1 MIEFLRESSLF
12 ATLDPAHLR
21 WLGTK
26 LERLTVLTGAEIV
39 RQGEPGEVCYLLRGG
54 SAEVLMEQDGSAER
68 RLTTLEPGALF
79 GEAAL
84 LTDGSYNVTVR
95 ALEACELLALHRDD
109 LLEAMR
115 ADREVSARV
124 RELVHLRHLP
134 RRMPGVTAHH
144 RATPEGEEI
153 TTLKDPRRGTY
164 FRLSPQGFFIWQRL
178 DGRHT
183 LQDLMLDHLKEYGSF
198 APQAVSGI
206 VGQLTEAG
214 FAEGVKLS
222 DEALET
228 IAPPTRW
235 ERALSGARRVL
246 EWRAVVRGVDTPL
259 TRLYEGGG
267 RLLYTKLAQLV
278 LAVLSLA
285 GLVAFVLG
293 IGDLGAALT
302 ETEAGGWLL
311 LLWIPAN
318 LVAIFIHEAGHAL
331 TTKAYGREVPSVGV
345 GWYWFGPIAYVDTT
359 DMWLAGRWPR
369 IAVSLAGPYA
379 DLVLGSVAALAALF
393 TPNPVVAAFLWQFAL
408 VSYVGVL
415 INFNPLM
422 EFDGYYI
429 LIDLL
434 DRPNLRP
441 EALSWLGR
449 ELVPALRKP
458 GGLRG
463 RRLELL
469 YGLGSLLYIAL
480 MGVLT
485 VVLYRLIVQ
494 DWLAGILP
502 GAVASGMAWVLAAAV
517 VVLASFGVL
526 GELRGRRP
534 TARARQQSNKEV

>member
-1 MIEFLRESSLF
+1 MIEFLRENSLF
-12 ATLDPAHLR
+12 STLDPARLR
-21 WLGTK
+21 WLATK
-26 LERLTVLTGAEIV
+26 LERRTVPTGTEII
-39 RQGEPGEVCYLLRGG
+39 RQGEPGEMCYLLRAG
-54 SAEVLMEQDGSAER
+54 SAEVLMKQDGAVER
-68 RLTTLEPGALF
+68 RLATLESGALS
-79 GEAAL
+79 GEEAL
-84 LTDGSYNVTVR
+84 LTDGPHNATVR
-95 ALEACELLALHRDD
+95 ALEPCELLALHRDD

-115 ADREVSARV
+115 ADPQVSERV
-124 RELVHLRHLP
+124 RELLQLRHLP
-134 RRMPGVTAHH
+134 RQAPGILVHH
-144 RATPEGEEI
+144 RATPAGEEI

-178 DGRHT
+178 DGGHT

-198 APQAVSGI
+198 APRAVSGI

-214 FAEGVKLS
+214 FAEGVKLN

-228 IAPPTRW
+228 IVPPARW
-235 ERALSGARRVL
+235 ERTLSGARRVL
-246 EWRAVVRGVDTPL
+246 EWRAIVRGVDAPL

-267 RLLYTKLAQLV
+267 RLLYTKLAQIV
-278 LAVLSLA
+278 LAVLALA

-302 ETEAGGWLL
+302 QTEAGGWLL

-318 LVAIFIHEAGHAL
+318 LVAIVIHEAGHAF
-331 TTKAYGREVPSVGV
+331 TTKAYGREVPLVGV

-379 DLVLGSVAALAALF
+379 DLVLGSVAALVALF

-408 VSYVGVL
+408 VSYVSVL

-502 GAVASGMAWVLAAAV
+502 DAVASGMAWVLAAVV
-517 VVLASFGVL
+517 VVLVSAGVL
-526 GELRGRRP
+526 GELRGTRP
-534 TARARQQSNKEV
+534 PASTR

>member
-1 MIEFLRESSLF
+1 MIEFLKQNSPF
-12 ATLDPAHLR
+12 ATLDPARLH
-21 WLGTK
+21 WLATK
-26 LERLTVLTGAEIV
+26 LERLSVPAGNTIV
-39 RQGEPGEVCYLLRGG
+39 RQGEPGELCYLVQSG
-54 SAEVLMEQDGSAER
+54 SVEAVTEQDENAER
-68 RLTTLEPGALF
+68 RLTVLEPGSLF

-84 LTDGSYNVTVR
+84 LTDGLHNVTVR
-95 ALEACELLALHRDD
+95 ALEPCGLLVLRRAD

-115 ADREVSARV
+115 LDPRVSERV
-124 RELVHLRHLP
+124 RELLQLRHLP
-134 RRMPGVTAHH
+134 RQAPGILVHH
-144 RATPEGEEI
+144 RATPVGEEI

-164 FRLSPQGFFIWQRL
+164 FRLSPQGFFIWRRL

-183 LQDLMLDHLKEYGSF
+183 LQDLMLDHLEEYGSF
-198 APQAVSGI
+198 APRAVSGI
-206 VGQLTEAG
+206 VDQLTEAG

-235 ERALSGARRVL
+235 ERTLSGARRVL
-246 EWRAVVRGVDTPL
+246 EWRAVLRGVDAPL
-259 TRLYEGGG
+259 TRLYESGG
-267 RLLYTKLAQLV
+267 RLLYTRLAQLV

-285 GLVAFVLG
+285 GLVAFVFG

-302 ETEAGGWLL
+302 QTEAGGWLL
-311 LLWIPAN
+311 LLWLPAN
-318 LVAIFIHEAGHAL
+318 LFAIVIHEAGHAF

-359 DMWLAGRWPR
+359 DMWLTGRWPR

-393 TPNPVVAAFLWQFAL
+393 TPDPVVAAFLWQFAL
-408 VSYVGVL
+408 VSYIGVL

-449 ELVPALRKP
+449 ELMPALRKP

-494 DWLAGILP
+494 DWLAGILS
-502 GAVASGMAWVLAAAV
+502 GAVASGMAWVLAAVV
-517 VVLASFGVL
+517 VVLASAGVL
-526 GELRGRRP
+526 GELRGTRP
-534 TARARQQSNKEV
+534 QAATR